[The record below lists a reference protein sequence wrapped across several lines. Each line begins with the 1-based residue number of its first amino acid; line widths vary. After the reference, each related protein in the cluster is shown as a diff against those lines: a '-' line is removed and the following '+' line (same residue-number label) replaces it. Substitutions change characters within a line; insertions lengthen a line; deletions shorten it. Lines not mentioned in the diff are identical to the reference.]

1 MLSANPF
8 RPLVHL
14 NIYAKQAIM
23 RKYIGVAGLILGVI
37 AVGVAIFQG
46 NIRDFISPP
55 EPLVQDKRSI
65 KELAFAAGKKVL
77 ADKLRE
83 TADGPSKPQPQVE
96 SKKDGLFVD
105 ISSKYDPVSL
115 VYALLGFAAMVLG
128 VISWVKKDHIRIS
141 GGAISLGLMAV
152 AWQYV
157 LVGVTIAV
165 IILILAILSA

>member
-1 MLSANPF
+1 
-8 RPLVHL
+8 
-14 NIYAKQAIM
+14 M
-23 RKYIGVAGLILGVI
+23 RKYIGVVGLIFGVI
-37 AVGVAIFQG
+37 AVGLAIFQG

-55 EPLVQDKRSI
+55 EPLVEDKRSI

-77 ADKLRE
+77 ADKLRK
-83 TADGPSKPQPQVE
+83 TADGPAKPQPQVE
-96 SKKDGLFVD
+96 PKEEGLFSD
-105 ISSKYDPVSL
+105 IRSKYDPVSL

-157 LVGVTIAV
+157 LIGVTIAV
-165 IILILAILSA
+165 IILILANLSA